1 MYQSFPVARSRAAI
15 VPVML
20 FVLLAVFPRAIAA
33 QQLDSLHALARRS
46 SPVLRAAQARV
57 DAARALVAPA
67 GALADPMLMAG
78 IVNLPVSGSGGPEMM
93 TMKMIGIEQTIL
105 YPGKRSLRR
114 EVATQAAA
122 DAMANRDWLERATMR
137 DVTLAYLDVAEAD
150 SMLLLLRTEHQIM
163 GALAQATEGG
173 YAAGL
178 SGQQDP
184 LRAQV
189 EMLRLSSAAAEL
201 AVMRSHAVARL
212 NALLDRDPM
221 TPLAVARFPTR
232 LLRSAAPALGIVVPF
247 ADTTFGALVGNSP
260 FPPDD
265 TLHHLVTTL
274 NPRLIA
280 IRADRDAQ
288 AARVLLAERDAR
300 PDATVSLQY
309 GQRDGRSDMISALIR
324 IPLAIRQD
332 TRQGAVVLA
341 EREALD
347 ALSADEV
354 ALAAALRVEVHDAVQ
369 DAELHRT
376 RLALFRHGILPRAR
390 AAAAAA
396 LAGYRAGSASFE
408 TVLGTYLAL
417 FRDEAETV
425 RFLANYSRAVTA
437 LEALVGLEVIS

>member
-1 MYQSFPVARSRAAI
+1 MHRPFPVASLHTAI

-20 FVLLAVFPRAIAA
+20 SLLLAVAPRDIAA
-33 QQLDSLHALARRS
+33 QQLDSLHSLARRG

-57 DAARALVAPA
+57 DATRALVAPA

-78 IVNLPVSGSGGPEMM
+78 IVNVPLGGSGGSDMM
-93 TMKMIGIEQTIL
+93 TMKMIGIEQTIPH
-105 YPGKRSLRR
+105 PGKRSLRR
-114 EVATQAAA
+114 DVATQAAG
-122 DAMANRDWLERATMR
+122 DAMANRDWLDRTTMR

-150 SMLLLLRTEHQIM
+150 SMLRLLRAEHQLL

-173 YAAGL
+173 YAAGVT
-178 SGQQDP
+178 GQQDP

-189 EMLRLSSAAAEL
+189 EMLRLSGAAAEL
-201 AVMRSHAVARL
+201 AVMRAHAVARL
-212 NALLDRDPM
+212 NALLDQAPM
-221 TPLAVARFPTR
+221 TPLPLARFPAR
-232 LLRSAAPALGIVVPF
+232 LLQSAAPAPGIAIPF
-247 ADTTFGALVGNSP
+247 TDTTFGALVGNSP
-260 FPPDD
+260 FLPVD
-265 TLHHLVTTL
+265 TLHHLVATL
-274 NPRLIA
+274 NPRLLA
-280 IRADRDAQ
+280 ARSNRDAQ
-288 AARVLLAERDAR
+288 VARVRLAERDAR

-324 IPLAIRQD
+324 IPLAIRQG
-332 TRQGAVVLA
+332 TRQRAVELA
-341 EREALD
+341 EREVLD
-347 ALSADEV
+347 ALGADEL
-354 ALAAALRVEVHDAVQ
+354 ALAAALRVEVHDAAQ

-376 RLALFRHGILPRAR
+376 RLVLFHHGILPRAR

-425 RFLANYSRAVTA
+425 RALADFSRAVTV